1 MLNRQKFNF
10 TFILSDALL
19 SVDGTTDVSVFDPPN
34 QIVALAC
41 SFLIG
46 FGDAAANTQ
55 VTSIL
60 GGVIFVTTVEIGHY
74 DNKN

>member
-1 MLNRQKFNF
+1 MNF
-10 TFILSDALL
+10 DLPVSDALL
-19 SVDGTTDVSVFDPPN
+19 SVDGTTDVAVFDPPN

-60 GGVIFVTTVEIGHY
+60 GGVCTRTIRDYSISWIIADPSAE
-74 DNKN
+74 

>member
-1 MLNRQKFNF
+1 MYYFP
-10 TFILSDALL
+10 SDALL
-19 SVDGTTDVSVFDPPN
+19 SVSGSFGVSVFDPPN
-34 QIVALAC
+34 EIIALTC

-60 GGVIFVTTVEIGHY
+60 GGVRII
-74 DNKN
+74 

>member
-1 MLNRQKFNF
+1 M
-10 TFILSDALL
+10 
-19 SVDGTTDVSVFDPPN
+19 DGTTDVAVFDPPN

-60 GGVIFVTTVEIGHY
+60 GGVRFENNVEARNY
-74 DNKN
+74 VKQS

>member
-1 MLNRQKFNF
+1 M
-10 TFILSDALL
+10 
-19 SVDGTTDVSVFDPPN
+19 SVDGTTDVAVFDPPN

-60 GGVIFVTTVEIGHY
+60 GGVRFENNVETGKFWITIVQGNQIY
-74 DNKN
+74 QK

>member
-1 MLNRQKFNF
+1 MKINKLSVHFP
-10 TFILSDALL
+10 SDALL
-19 SVDGTTDVSVFDPPN
+19 NANGSSEVSVFDPPN
-34 QIVALAC
+34 EIIALTC

-60 GGVIFVTTVEIGHY
+60 GGVRSI
-74 DNKN
+74 